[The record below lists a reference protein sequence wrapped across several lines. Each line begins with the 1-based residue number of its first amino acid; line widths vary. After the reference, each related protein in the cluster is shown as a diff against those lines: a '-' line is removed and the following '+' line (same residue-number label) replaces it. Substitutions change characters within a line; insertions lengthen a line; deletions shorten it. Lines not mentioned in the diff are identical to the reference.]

1 MRALWW
7 VEDRVISR
15 YNHLAQGDYS
25 RSTKFKNGYLA
36 FFQFYRESDQHD
48 KENEI
53 SKSAKDA
60 LKFGVTLFKREIL
73 RLC

>member
-7 VEDRVISR
+7 VEDLVISR

-25 RSTKFKNGYLA
+25 RSTKFKNGCLA

-48 KENEI
+48 KEN
-53 SKSAKDA
+53 
-60 LKFGVTLFKREIL
+60 
-73 RLC
+73 